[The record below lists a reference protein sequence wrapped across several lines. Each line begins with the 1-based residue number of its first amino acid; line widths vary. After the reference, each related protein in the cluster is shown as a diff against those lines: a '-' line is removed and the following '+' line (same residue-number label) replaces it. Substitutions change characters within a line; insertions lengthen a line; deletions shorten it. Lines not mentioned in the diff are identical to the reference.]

1 MTMHNTMEACR
12 QLMDTS
18 IGNKDGP
25 TPEFE
30 INIINYLAAASEHK
44 WISTYEFDYLN
55 CKYQLNM

>member
-1 MTMHNTMEACR
+1 MEACR